1 MRIDKLYCGK
11 KQPSE
16 SGDGYVYKICEK
28 CGKKIMFG
36 KKNPI
41 YKEVS
46 RWLDK
51 FSCSSCGKKHK
62 S

>member
-16 SGDGYVYKICEK
+16 SGDGYSYYKCP
-28 CGKKIMFG
+28 CGKTTKYN
-36 KKNPI
+36 KKNPV
-41 YKEVS
+41 YTEVS